1 MQQKQNGYK
10 IIYKIN
16 KPVEVINSFTMQTKS
31 KNKAIEYAK
40 KYTAVNGFELIKVVD
55 NI

>member
-1 MQQKQNGYK
+1 MQQKQNGFK
-10 IIYKIN
+10 IVYQETKLN
-16 KPVEVINSFTMQTKS
+16 PLKSFTMQTKS

-40 KYTAVNGFELIKVVD
+40 RFTTYNKFKLIKVVD